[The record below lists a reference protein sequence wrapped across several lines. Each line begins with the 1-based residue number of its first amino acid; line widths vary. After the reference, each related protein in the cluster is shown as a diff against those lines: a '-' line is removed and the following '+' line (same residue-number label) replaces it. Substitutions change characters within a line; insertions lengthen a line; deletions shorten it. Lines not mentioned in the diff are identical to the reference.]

1 MGGDMTLFKLD
12 STGPRVAELQQQL
25 REKGFDP
32 GSEAGRYTA
41 ATEAAVRAFQQSE
54 GLSADGVA
62 GPNTIA
68 ALGLPAISSNVTLAM
83 VTQLFPATPRTNIR
97 LHLPYVLKG
106 VLEGQLADRDMVL
119 MSLAT
124 IRAETASFQPIDEG
138 VSQFNT
144 PPEGPP
150 FSLYDSRADLGNRGA
165 GDGEEFKGRGFV
177 QLTGRAN
184 YGQVGNALGMGSRL
198 LEDPDWAN
206 DPLIAARILAA
217 FLKIHE
223 TEIRQALAANDL
235 ARARKLVNGGHHGLP
250 EFEDAFRIGT
260 DVLPAE
266 VEIQA
271 V

>member
-1 MGGDMTLFKLD
+1 MGADMTLFKLD
-12 STGPRVAELQQQL
+12 SSGPRVAELQQEL
-25 REKGFDP
+25 REKGLDP
-32 GSEAGRYTA
+32 GSEPGRYTA

-54 GLSADGVA
+54 RLNADGVA

-83 VTQLFPATPRTNIR
+83 ATQMFPATPRTNIR

-106 VLEGQLADRDMVL
+106 LLEGQLADRDIL

-124 IRAETASFQPIDEG
+124 IRAEAASFQPIDEG

-150 FSLYDSRADLGNRGA
+150 FSLYDNRADLGNRGA
-165 GDGEEFKGRGFV
+165 GDGEKFKGRGFV

-184 YGQVGNALGMGSRL
+184 YGQVGNALGMGARL
-198 LEDPDWAN
+198 LEDPDLAN

-235 ARARKLVNGGHHGLP
+235 SQARKLVNGGHHGLP